1 MFALA
6 SHCFGCASF
15 WTLAIVASMSIQLL
29 DVNSCKGLTFGR
41 WTKHRLSQLERVRF
55 KHKQELTCL
64 LSGLQLTAYMLPL
77 WPSSMDNSPSLF
89 PVFPSYIVPFL
100 PELTVMNL
108 LPSGENLT
116 QLTKFVWSLQI
127 QNVFYDNLNKE
138 METYSTQNI
147 SFMLKLDPI
156 FKSKE
161 LTIDNAVIWYS
172 WILIIYYINYNKVI
186 FVQTMQK
193 LLNLHHVYL

>member
-1 MFALA
+1 
-6 SHCFGCASF
+6 
-15 WTLAIVASMSIQLL
+15 
-29 DVNSCKGLTFGR
+29 
-41 WTKHRLSQLERVRF
+41 
-55 KHKQELTCL
+55 
-64 LSGLQLTAYMLPL
+64 
-77 WPSSMDNSPSLF
+77 MDNSPSLF

-161 LTIDNAVIWYS
+161 LTIDNAVI
-172 WILIIYYINYNKVI
+172 
-186 FVQTMQK
+186 
-193 LLNLHHVYL
+193 

>member
-1 MFALA
+1 
-6 SHCFGCASF
+6 
-15 WTLAIVASMSIQLL
+15 
-29 DVNSCKGLTFGR
+29 
-41 WTKHRLSQLERVRF
+41 
-55 KHKQELTCL
+55 
-64 LSGLQLTAYMLPL
+64 
-77 WPSSMDNSPSLF
+77 
-89 PVFPSYIVPFL
+89 
-100 PELTVMNL
+100 MNL

-161 LTIDNAVIWYS
+161 LTIDNAVI
-172 WILIIYYINYNKVI
+172 
-186 FVQTMQK
+186 
-193 LLNLHHVYL
+193 